1 MFFLGSG
8 SLLSQA
14 VHHTRAVGIN
24 IDLVCCPFGDSALPR
39 LKKLGVPVLESNDP
53 NVDLLPHL
61 NSREDSQLFSLNN
74 KHILTDAI
82 LKSGPECFNIHNG
95 LVQKYRGLA
104 EICIF
109 AALCN
114 GEDRY
119 GVTLQKLLPNQKVD
133 AGPILAQRAFLLNDG
148 DSFHQVMKRSL
159 DCCVEIF
166 KDNIV
171 DISKNIYDSYYVEV
185 SQHAYSYKDI
195 GRLCAGAGPDRF
207 SKASNLGP
215 YRAFFPRLMAAVS
228 AVEFGG

>member
-1 MFFLGSG
+1 M
-8 SLLSQA
+8 
-14 VHHTRAVGIN
+14 
-24 IDLVCCPFGDSALPR
+24 
-39 LKKLGVPVLESNDP
+39 PVLESNDP

-74 KHILTDAI
+74 KRILTDAI

-133 AGPILAQRAFLLNDG
+133 AGPILAQRAFLLKMAIVSSSDEAI
-148 DSFHQVMKRSL
+148 L
-159 DCCVEIF
+159 DCCVESL
-166 KDNIV
+166 KTYR
-171 DISKNIYDSYYVEV
+171 DIAKY
-185 SQHAYSYKDI
+185 
-195 GRLCAGAGPDRF
+195 
-207 SKASNLGP
+207 
-215 YRAFFPRLMAAVS
+215 
-228 AVEFGG
+228 